1 MRVQLYTQRGFF
13 SLGFLM
19 SNGVLSS
26 SGGGLLSRDKAES
39 SPVGVPISTG
49 EVLSALALCVP
60 QFYSWDAAL

>member
-1 MRVQLYTQRGFF
+1 M
-13 SLGFLM
+13 M